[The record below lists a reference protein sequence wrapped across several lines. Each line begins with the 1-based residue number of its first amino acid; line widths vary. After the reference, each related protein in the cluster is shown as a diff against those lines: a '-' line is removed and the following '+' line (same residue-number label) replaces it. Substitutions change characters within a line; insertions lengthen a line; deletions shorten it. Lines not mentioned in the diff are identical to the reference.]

1 MVPRKSPSVYTETLN
16 DEMCVYE
23 WTSKEVHALNATA
36 ARVWAMCDGK
46 TSVSE
51 MTDRLCAEFHL
62 PNAEAVV
69 WLALWEFKK
78 KHLIEGELAVPPDHR
93 ALSRRD
99 LIVKLGL
106 TAAALPVVTS
116 IVAPTALQAQSGSS
130 QTFNF
135 TGAAQTFTVPAGVT
149 LITVDAYGGE
159 GGRSPYALAS
169 RGGRVQATITVT
181 PGESLTATVGGAGG
195 TSDFGPSAVGAGG
208 FNGGGN
214 GGDQQIWGGGG
225 GGGATDVRRGSTKL
239 VVAGGGG
246 GGAYQPGGHGG
257 GTTGGACVVPTDCTG
272 CGVSGGC
279 GGGGTQ
285 TAGGSGGTAGDGGAA
300 GTSGSAGIG
309 GAGAPGQESGG
320 GGGGGYYGGGGGGS
334 MSGGNWGG
342 GGGGSSYTEPGATNI
357 THWQGVR
364 SGNGLVIISW

>member
-1 MVPRKSPSVYTETLN
+1 MNPRRSSTAHTETLN
-16 DEMCVYE
+16 DGVCVYQ
-23 WTSKEVHALNATA
+23 WTRKEVHVLNATA
-36 ARVWAMCDGK
+36 ARVWQMCDGQ
-46 TSVSE
+46 TSAGE
-51 MTDRLCAEFHL
+51 MADRLRTELQLTHAEEL
-62 PNAEAVV
+62 VRI
-69 WLALWEFKK
+69 ALTEFRAKG
-78 KHLIEGELAVPPDHR
+78 LIEGDLAVSRHRR

-99 LIVKLGL
+99 LVVKLGL

-130 QTFNF
+130 QTFSY
-135 TGAAQTFTVPAGVT
+135 TGSAQTFTVPAGVT
-149 LITVDAYGGE
+149 SITVDAYGGE

-214 GGDQQIWGGGG
+214 DGDQQIWGGGG

-285 TAGGSGGTAGDGGAA
+285 TTGGSGGTAGDGGAA

-309 GAGAPGQESGG
+309 GAGAPGWASGG